1 MYCNN
6 VNFLK
11 IEADFPCVGTESG
24 EWHKHFLKEG
34 KKKIL
39 GEGLPI
45 FYRQQGSWR
54 RVSKKDACHRARI
67 LSSQQKGCTGWTDE
81 QNKY

>member
-1 MYCNN
+1 MISGNHEG
-6 VNFLK
+6 
-11 IEADFPCVGTESG
+11 IESE

-34 KKKIL
+34 EKKKNL
-39 GEGLPI
+39 GRKGLPI

-81 QNKY
+81 QNKN